1 MIGAPPKTVAKKA
14 KGKAAQPSPPTT
26 KTKKEN
32 PKKRAAA
39 KAPKGKVGRPKDKK
53 DDLNIRERKFIK
65 GLMDGLT
72 PTEAMRQ
79 AGYAEN
85 TALVKAGEKLEKVK
99 PTIKDLMDKRGLTDD
114 KLLETLEEG
123 LSATKV
129 ISAIVIK
136 GKEEDPADER
146 DGMKDAHSL
155 TRDFVDVEDY
165 PTRHRYMETGLKLK
179 GYLMKQDLTL
189 GNPDGSPLNINVVF
203 VTAGRPDA
211 LG

>member
-1 MIGAPPKTVAKKA
+1 MAKKA
-14 KGKAAQPSPPTT
+14 KGKAAKSSPPTT

-39 KAPKGKVGRPKDKK
+39 KAPKGKVGRPQ
-53 DDLNIRERKFIK
+53 LNIRERKFIK
-65 GLMDGLT
+65 GLMEGLSAA
-72 PTEAMRQ
+72 EAMRQ
-79 AGYAEN
+79 AGYAES
-85 TALVKAGEKLEKVK
+85 TAVAKQAEKLAKVGE
-99 PTIKDLMDKRGLTDD
+99 TIQDLMEKRGLTDD
-114 KLLETLEEG
+114 RLLETLEEG
-123 LSATKV
+123 LVATKV

-136 GKEEDPADER
+136 GKDGDPADER